1 MEWPPLESDP
11 EIFTTFFR
19 SIGLSSDW
27 EFGEVFAL
35 DEDIP
40 ASAIIL
46 AFRDATNEASF
57 QGNQTQGNVFV
68 KQIHQLDNACGL
80 LAGVHAIANSSAQVE
95 SGSLLDTVLGRL
107 NGITPEEAANI
118 LINSREIHEA
128 HVSFSGEGQSSQ
140 TNAPD
145 YHFIAIL
152 PGFKLF
158 DGMKDHPITLE
169 CQGPFALG
177 FFQHLSTLLESGK
190 IAPDMNLMVLRRV

>member
-11 EIFTTFFR
+11 EIFTSFFR
-19 SIGLSSDW
+19 SIGLGSDW
-27 EFGEVFAL
+27 EFGEVFSL
-35 DEDIP
+35 EDDIP
-40 ASAIIL
+40 ATAIIL
-46 AFRDATNEASF
+46 AFRDATDEPSF
-57 QGNQTQGNVFV
+57 TGQSSQGNVFI

-80 LAGVHAIANSSAQVE
+80 LAGIHAIANSEASVE
-95 SGSLLDTVLGRL
+95 SGSLLSTILSRL
-107 NGITPEEAANI
+107 QGAAPDEAANI

-128 HVSFSGEGQSSQ
+128 HVSFSGEGQSQQ

-158 DGMKDHPITLE
+158 DGMKDSPITLDS
-169 CQGPFALG
+169 QGPFALG

-190 IAPDMNLMVLRRV
+190 IAPDMNLMVLRRG